1 MKKEKAKTKA
11 EAEAIVANTYEKVT
25 ITEKEA
31 FEKYLRLEKR
41 SISNLLKVL
50 KEEGHKISMST
61 LKKWSRVGKWL
72 ALVEN
77 PDHINMNR
85 VKAMIETLKTEAAQI
100 NHQVYTGLQ
109 ARLLVR
115 LSEALIGVEVKS
127 PTDVIDMIKAAHD
140 VRALVHDAKGIEI
153 SSGGSSGD
161 ANVSHFPIGYF
172 KNPNKAVT

>member
-1 MKKEKAKTKA
+1 MPKVEKAKTKA
-11 EAEAIVANTYEKVT
+11 EAEAIADNAREKVT

-50 KEEGHKISMST
+50 KDEGHKVSMST
-61 LKKWSRVGKWL
+61 LKKWSRLNNWL
-72 ALVEN
+72 VLVEN

-85 VKAMIETLKTEAAQI
+85 VKAMIDVLKTEAAQI
-100 NHQVYTGLQ
+100 NHEVYKGLQ

-115 LSEALIGVEVKS
+115 LSEALTGVEVKT

-140 VRALVHDAKGIEI
+140 VRALVHDAKGIAI
-153 SSGGSSGD
+153 SSGTDSGD
-161 ANVSHFPIGYF
+161 GIVNFPLNHF
-172 KNPNKAVT
+172 KNLNKAGA